1 MQKVRPWTQ
10 WQSSG
15 FLLVCQGVGK
25 EVQRHHLQT
34 PSAGGGGGQ
43 SNICGRHTSEVS
55 SYARALD

>member
-34 PSAGGGGGQ
+34 PSAGGD
-43 SNICGRHTSEVS
+43 SPTFVADTPLEVS